1 MSSLATIVED
11 SKITEAGEI
20 NARCSRFFNTS
31 KSCHAR
37 VAATNTANS
46 ARYFQLVADHINKL
60 RDVGRR
66 KKFKEIF
73 PNLRINC
80 TVRATESI
88 QMQLIQLIRSNDIQR
103 LENLARVASPLI
115 LDDQQLYV
123 VVRKR
128 ILEVLENGVV
138 GGVASELG
146 EGKGNEATEA

>member
-1 MSSLATIVED
+1 
-11 SKITEAGEI
+11 
-20 NARCSRFFNTS
+20 
-31 KSCHAR
+31 
-37 VAATNTANS
+37 
-46 ARYFQLVADHINKL
+46 
-60 RDVGRR
+60 
-66 KKFKEIF
+66 
-73 PNLRINC
+73 
-80 TVRATESI
+80 
-88 QMQLIQLIRSNDIQR
+88 MQLIQLIRSNDIQR